1 MPSDTP
7 VDTLFLH
14 GGPGLC
20 TLAER
25 RLYGQTLAIQWWD
38 QPRSVALF
46 ARPYSDLIEFALDE
60 VDELAE
66 AAGGP
71 VRIVAHS
78 FGASLALDVAM
89 RVPGK
94 IAALTLLAPVHDVGL
109 AFTRVAQA
117 VGKIAEDPAGLIQA
131 RERYRDD
138 PGNVDRLL
146 ALTRATMAVPNF
158 LDVYWAPESRARR
171 DWFYAL
177 MTGESLFDLAVFEAV
192 LADYAA
198 RGSVLPVVV
207 PIDCPVRIAFGAHD
221 PAVVEGEDLAHWR
234 SYLPDAT
241 CHTLRTGHMIQLECR
256 PSAWFSGGDDR
267 AARAEGHG

>member
-25 RLYGQTLAIQWWD
+25 RLYGQSLPVHWWD

-46 ARPYSDLIEFALDE
+46 ARPYGDLIEFALDE
-60 VDELAE
+60 VDGLAE

-78 FGASLALDVAM
+78 FGAPLALDVAM
-89 RVPGK
+89 RVPDK

-117 VGKIAEDPAGLIQA
+117 VAKTGEDPAALLQA
-131 RERYRDD
+131 RERYLDD
-138 PGNVDRLL
+138 PSNPDRLL

-158 LDVYWAPESRARR
+158 LDVYWAPESCARR

-177 MTGESLFDLAVFEAV
+177 MTEESLFDLAVFEAV
-192 LADYAA
+192 LGDYAA
-198 RGSVLPVVV
+198 RGSVRPVAV
-207 PIDCPVRIAFGAHD
+207 PIDCPVRLVFGARD
-221 PAVVEGEDLAHWR
+221 PAVVQHEDLAYWC
-234 SYLPDAT
+234 SYPPQVT
-241 CHTLRTGHMIQLECR
+241 CSTLKTGHMIQLECP
-256 PSAWFSGGDDR
+256 PSAWFSAGDEQLPQIKD
-267 AARAEGHG
+267 HG